1 MGNVVKYFV
10 AKLVREFRLARE
22 IAESLDDFRY
32 VQKRQ
37 IPYRNKCFT
46 ELPNWGARAL
56 KSDGPLIQAQVT
68 RHKRRK

>member
-46 ELPNWGARAL
+46 ELPNWGL
-56 KSDGPLIQAQVT
+56 G
-68 RHKRRK
+68 H